1 MAVGFPAKTTYAN
14 GDVFSASDINDT
26 NGTLNSA
33 GTLVKISET
42 SFSAVASQAIDD
54 VFTSTYKS
62 YLVVINNLFSSSN
75 AAQTYI
81 RFRYG
86 TTTATANYY
95 GVQQRVSFAGTTNL
109 TTNNNAAQLNL
120 LTQTSIDTSNPS
132 YGSYAELSFF
142 NVGTTSVA
150 GASFI
155 GQTYEAYNA
164 AGGVVNGYNSQ
175 GQTWSGFI
183 LNCSAGNITG
193 NVKVYGVR

>member
-1 MAVGFPAKTTYAN
+1 
-14 GDVFSASDINDT
+14 VFSASDINDT
-26 NGTLNSA
+26 NGTLNLA

-42 SFSAVASQAIDD
+42 SFSAVASQAIDN

-75 AAQTYI
+75 GAATYI

-86 TTTATANYY
+86 STTQTSGYY
-95 GVQQRVSFAGTTNL
+95 GVQEKVSFAGTTTL
-109 TTNNNAAQLNL
+109 TTSNNAAQLTL
-120 LTQTSIDTSNPS
+120 ITQTTVDTTNPS

-142 NVGTTSVA
+142 NVGTTIA
-150 GASFI
+150 GASFQ
-155 GQTYEAYNA
+155 GQSYETYNA
-164 AGGVVNGYNSQ
+164 AGGGVNGYNTGTQ
-175 GQTWSGFI
+175 NWSGFI

>member
-1 MAVGFPAKTTYAN
+1 MAVGFPLKTTYAD
-14 GDVFSASDINDT
+14 GDVYSASDVNDT
-26 NGTLNSA
+26 NGTVNLA
-33 GTLVKISET
+33 GSLVKISET

-75 AAQTYI
+75 GASTYI

-86 TTTATANYY
+86 TTTVTANYY
-95 GVQQRVSFAGTTNL
+95 GVQQRVSYANTTNL
-109 TTNNNAAQLNL
+109 TTSNNAAQLTL
-120 LTQTSIDTSNPS
+120 LTQTAVDTTNPS

-142 NVGTTSVA
+142 NVGITSIA
-150 GASFI
+150 GASFT
-155 GQTYEAYNA
+155 GQTYESYNA
-164 AGGVVNGYNSQ
+164 ASGVVNGYNSQ